1 MKKLILMTIL
11 AMFAAVYLGCGGD
24 DNPINPPDDDDN
36 PPPANALRINEV
48 LYSTSQDQIEIKNFG
63 TSSVNVSSYWFCSLF
78 SQGQLKDLNV
88 INGSLHI
95 PPGGILAVSGFL
107 LNNSAADIGL
117 YETNSFGSSS
127 AMKDFVQWGSGGNGH
142 ESVATT
148 IAVTS

>member
-1 MKKLILMTIL
+1 MKKSALLAIL
-11 AMFAAVYLGCGGD
+11 AMVTFVYLGCSDD
-24 DNPINPPDDDDN
+24 DNPINPPDDEDPSVVD
-36 PPPANALRINEV
+36 LRVNEIF
-48 LYSTSQDQIEIKNFG
+48 YSTSQDQIEIKNFG
-63 TSSVNVSSYWFCSLF
+63 TAAFDVSSYWFCSLF
-78 SQGQLKDLNV
+78 SYGQLKDLNV
-88 INGSLHI
+88 INGSLNI

-142 ESVATT
+142 ESVATI